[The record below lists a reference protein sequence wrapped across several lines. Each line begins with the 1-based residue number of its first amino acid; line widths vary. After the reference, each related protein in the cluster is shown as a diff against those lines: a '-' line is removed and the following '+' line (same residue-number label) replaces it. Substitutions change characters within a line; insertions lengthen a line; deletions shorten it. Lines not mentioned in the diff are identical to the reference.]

1 MVQSQRNKFD
11 EEIQERL
18 ENLLE
23 VTIENRVLLFDLNG
37 SGPRLL
43 GEQGAVDQII
53 DPQEYVEFGVQLTY
67 VEDRKTR
74 EKGDKYGHHSGGKTF
89 ASIVTLAPTTV
100 GDMIVFSQRS
110 LQPMKKLSYDDVM
123 LRPILGIYKEHA
135 EIDVLETI
143 ELDNKGKSHSK
154 PKEIDMNTLLAVF
167 GN

>member
-1 MVQSQRNKFD
+1 M
-11 EEIQERL
+11 
-18 ENLLE
+18 
-23 VTIENRVLLFDLNG
+23 
-37 SGPRLL
+37 
-43 GEQGAVDQII
+43 
-53 DPQEYVEFGVQLTY
+53 
-67 VEDRKTR
+67 
-74 EKGDKYGHHSGGKTF
+74 
-89 ASIVTLAPTTV
+89 TLAPTTV